1 MPAPARAWESADGA
15 LHDSVLVIRAGS
27 HVVLG
32 FRQPEEHD
40 AADAERMHLGAR
52 LPPGQTNSGRM
63 NYAGSRRVSRTRL
76 RRASVRRRRRRRC
89 MGNGIL
95 SGL

>member
-40 AADAERMHLGAR
+40 AADAQRLHLGAR
-52 LPPGQTNSGRM
+52 LPPD
-63 NYAGSRRVSRTRL
+63 RRT
-76 RRASVRRRRRRRC
+76 AAE
-89 MGNGIL
+89 
-95 SGL
+95 